1 MSDPSAEQMKEIARR
16 WIEDGWQKGDVGV
29 VDQLHSPDFIDHDSA
44 GRPSD
49 NEGFK
54 QGITELYTAFPDLTA
69 QVRDLVVDTETGLV
83 AIRWSAVGTHRG
95 EYLGAPPTG
104 NPIEFKGIEI
114 IRIRDDRIVDR
125 WGEWDGID
133 LLEQLGRVEL

>member
-1 MSDPSAEQMKEIARR
+1 VSNPSSERMREITHR
-16 WIEDGWQKGDVGV
+16 WIEDGWQKGDVSV

-54 QGITELYTAFPDLTA
+54 QGIARLYAAFPDLTA
-69 QVRDLVVDTETGLV
+69 QVRELVIDTETGTV
-83 AIRWSAVGTHRG
+83 AARWSATGTHQG
-95 EYLGAPPTG
+95 EYLGAQPSG
-104 NPIEFKGIEI
+104 RSIKFKGIEI
-114 IRIRDDRIVDR
+114 IRIRNERIIER

-133 LLEQLGRVEL
+133 LLEQLGRVAL